1 MNNVCVEP
9 KPCNGGFD
17 LGILVQSSSRGVED
31 DFNIEKNAISEMV
44 GRLNVKLDQ
53 VHVGLLLYSQRVKL
67 YNSLKNSQQRTKS
80 SFIEKVQDLPFV
92 SYTYSPLYDG
102 LMRSST
108 ELFNQKRSYL
118 VGKVAVLF
126 NDAKSNPVSTNLTDA
141 ANILKRDLNV
151 EIVVVGVGNDVSDIE
166 LNQIASHPSNVI
178 KVPTYEDLYK
188 NLDLITQTVCT
199 TNARMSI
206 DSEEYIRM
214 GKNEFRYYKTSLT
227 GITSMFLQI
236 ELTESRGKVNLFY
249 SYEDRNPLIDSFKTS
264 QQKTSFNE
272 QTKVITNYFLIPN
285 YGLPEIY
292 FTIQS
297 LEDSEVLVK
306 VYEADL

>member
-1 MNNVCVEP
+1 MNNVCVES

-80 SFIEKVQDLPFV
+80 SLIEKVQDLPFV

-126 NDAKSNPVSTNLTDA
+126 NDAKSNPVSTNLADA

-151 EIVVVGVGNDVSDIE
+151 EIVVVGVGNDVSDTE

-199 TNARMSI
+199 TNARMPF
-206 DSEEYIRM
+206 DSEEYIKM

-227 GITSMFLQI
+227 GMTSMFLQI

-249 SYEDRNPLIDSFKTS
+249 SYEDKNPLVDSFKTS
-264 QQKTSFNE
+264 QRKTSLNE

-297 LEDSEVLVK
+297 LEESEVLVK